1 MQHNKLVRNKI
12 PEIIQSS
19 GKIPHIHILSNESYL
34 EELDK
39 KLNEECAEYQADK
52 DLEELADMLEV
63 MYAIVKA
70 RGYTVEEL
78 ENVRL
83 KKREMRGGFEDKIFL
98 EYVEE

>member
-12 PEIIQSS
+12 PEIIQNSS
-19 GKIPHIHILSNESYL
+19 KIPHTHILSDESYL
-34 EELDK
+34 AELDK

-52 DLEELADMLEV
+52 SLEELADMLEV
-63 MYAIVKA
+63 MCAIVEA